1 LKKEGD
7 IEGQRTALQQLVQI
21 CLKNNNYN
29 SATEYMEVDLELV
42 KVSGEKKKS
51 LNF

>member
-1 LKKEGD
+1 MLAKYRRKPTSNFLL
-7 IEGQRTALQQLVQI
+7 INT
-21 CLKNNNYN
+21 KNNNYN